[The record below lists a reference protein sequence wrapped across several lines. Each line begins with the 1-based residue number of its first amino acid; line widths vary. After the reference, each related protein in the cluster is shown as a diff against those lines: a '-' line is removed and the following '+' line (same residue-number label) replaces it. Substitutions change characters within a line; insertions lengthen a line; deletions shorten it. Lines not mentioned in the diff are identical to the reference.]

1 MNLNDSSYS
10 VIFDNPLIGLA
21 LTNLD
26 GCFFEC
32 NQKFCDITGYT
43 AQEIIRLQLKDIIH
57 KDDFIDDKSKAI
69 SLEKRYMKKDGSLAW
84 AMVSSSLV
92 KDEEGKPTHF
102 VTMIQDMNEPDEFF
116 KRAIEEAPF
125 PIMIH
130 AENGEV
136 LQLNNAWTEISG
148 YTIQDIPTTS
158 IWSEKAYGKRMEI
171 VLKDIDKLYSLA
183 KREVE
188 GEYIIRTKNGKE
200 RVWNFSSAP
209 LGRTHDAR
217 RLVMSIADDLTKLKK
232 TETELKQS
240 EERFEGLFEKAPL
253 GYQSLDFDGN
263 FLEVNEAWLEMLGYT
278 KEELIGK
285 WFGDFLAPEFVEAF
299 RARFPIFKAAG
310 KIHSEFNLVHKSGQF
325 KTIAFDG
332 RVGYLENGDFAQT
345 HCILK
350 DITEQ
355 KVVEDNLRESE
366 ARYHAIFDHSALGIC
381 NTALDGKF
389 LDANQMF
396 CDILGY
402 SLEEL
407 KSYQYAD
414 ISHPDDIEKSRAVMK
429 KLVNQEV
436 DNVYFEKRYIK
447 KDKSIVNVMITASVV
462 KDNQGAPLYTVTTI
476 QDITQQKVA
485 EEDLRQAQMFLK
497 AAFDNSQ
504 AGMAIATA
512 PDGKLL
518 YVNKAGLLIRD
529 KSAEEIMENIAIDQ
543 YVSSWNILH
552 LDGTPYKPEEVPL
565 AKAVLF
571 GETSNEEFIIRRDNF
586 EDRVVLANAAPIKN
600 ENGNVMAGIVVFLDI
615 TERKAVEEELK
626 ITANFLQESQKVGHV
641 GSYQLDFTNGSW
653 KSSEELD
660 RILGIEDNYD
670 YSIEGWISTVH
681 PEGQKRMREYLDELR
696 TNRKGFDFEY
706 KILRAIDQQERWV
719 HGYGKPEFD
728 NQGNLT
734 AIIGT
739 VRDITEDMKKSEQ
752 LIHYS
757 YHDSLT
763 GLYNRRYFEEKLI
776 ELDTESDLPLS
787 IMICDIN
794 GLKLIND
801 IYGHQEGDKLI
812 QLTAEKLKRLLREND
827 ILARW
832 GGDEMIILLPKTSS
846 SEVEALYEKMD
857 NQLYNENTLQASI
870 SVGYATKSNPL
881 HNIYQ
886 TIKIV
891 EDFMYK
897 RKLFERKSLRS
908 SIVSSILTT
917 LNEKDIETFEHGERM
932 KALARETGKEIGLSE
947 SMISDLELTALL
959 HDIGKIAI
967 DDAIIKKP
975 SKLSTT
981 ECNEIKR
988 HCEIGYHITQATS
1001 EFQHIALYILSHH
1014 EKIDGSGYPQ
1024 KLAGDAIPLI
1034 SRVISVIDAYDA
1046 MTQHRPYRNTMT
1058 CDEAVKELVA
1068 CAGTHFDEKI
1078 VDVFVNKVLK
1088 NV

>member
-1 MNLNDSSYS
+1 MDK
-10 VIFDNPLIGLA
+10 DNS
-21 LTNLD
+21 
-26 GCFFEC
+26 
-32 NQKFCDITGYT
+32 
-43 AQEIIRLQLKDIIH
+43 
-57 KDDFIDDKSKAI
+57 IDDKMNTI
-69 SLEKRYMKKDGSLAW
+69 PLEKRYVKKDGSLAW
-84 AMVSSSLV
+84 AKVSTSLV
-92 KDEEGKPTHF
+92 KDEEGKPKHL
-102 VTMIQDMNEPDEFF
+102 VTMMQAMSAQDEFF
-116 KRAIEEAPF
+116 KSAIEEAPF

-136 LQLNNAWTEISG
+136 IQLNKAWTEISG
-148 YTIQDIPTTS
+148 YSKQDIPTTY
-158 IWSEKAYGKRMEI
+158 IWSEKAYGEGMEI
-171 VLKDIDKLYSLA
+171 VLKDIDQLYSLA
-183 KREVE
+183 KRNEE
-188 GEYIIRTKNGKE
+188 GEYIIKTKSGKE

-209 LGRTHDAR
+209 LGRIPDGR
-217 RLVMSIADDLTKLKK
+217 RLVMSMADDLTNLKY
-232 TETELKQS
+232 TQNELKQS

-253 GYQSLDFDGN
+253 GYQSLDFNGN

-278 KEELIGK
+278 KEEVIGK
-285 WFGDFLAPEFVEAF
+285 WFGDFLAPEFVEPF
-299 RARFPIFKAAG
+299 RARFPLFKAAG
-310 KIHSEFNLVHKSGQF
+310 KIHSEFKLVHKSGQY

-332 RVGYLENGDFAQT
+332 RIGYLENGDFAQT

-355 KVVEDNLRESE
+355 KVFEENLKESE

-447 KDKSIVNVMITASVV
+447 KDKSIVHVMITASIV
-462 KDNQGAPLYTVTTI
+462 KDAQGTPLYTVTTI
-476 QDITQQKVA
+476 QDITQQKIA
-485 EEDLRQAQMFLK
+485 EEELRQAQMFLK

-504 AGMAIATA
+504 AGMAIAAA

-529 KSAEEIMENIAIDQ
+529 KSAEEIMENITIDQ

-552 LDGTPYKPEEVPL
+552 LDGTPYKADEVPL
-565 AKAVLF
+565 AKAVLY
-571 GETSNEEFIIRRDNF
+571 GEHSNEEFMIRRDNF
-586 EDRVVLANAAPIKN
+586 EDRIVLANAAPIKD

-615 TERKAVEEELK
+615 TERKAIEEELR

-641 GSYQLDFTNGSW
+641 GSYQLDFANGSF

-660 RILGIEDNYD
+660 QIFGIEDRFD
-670 YSIEGWISTVH
+670 HSIEGWINTVH
-681 PEGQKRMREYLDELR
+681 PDGQKRMRDYLDELR
-696 TNRKGFDFEY
+696 MTKKGFDFEF

-728 NQGNLT
+728 NQGNLK
-734 AIIGT
+734 IMIGT

-763 GLYNRRYFEEKLI
+763 GLHNRRYFEEKLI
-776 ELDTESDLPLS
+776 DLDIESNLPIS

-812 QLTAEKLKRLLREND
+812 QLTAEKLKRLLRVND

-857 NQLYNENTLQASI
+857 IWLHNENTLQASI
-870 SVGYATKSNPL
+870 SIGYATKSEPL
-881 HNIYQ
+881 HNIFK
-886 TIKIV
+886 TIKIA

-947 SMISDLELTALL
+947 SMINDLELTALL

-967 DDAIIKKP
+967 SDAIIRKP
-975 SKLSTT
+975 SKLSVA

-1001 EFQHIALYILSHH
+1001 EFQHIASYILSHH
-1014 EKIDGSGYPQ
+1014 EKVDGSGYPQ
-1024 KLAGDAIPLI
+1024 KLIGDEIPLI
-1034 SRVISVIDAYDA
+1034 SRVISVIDAFDA
-1046 MTQHRPYRNTMT
+1046 MTQHRPYRNTMSR
-1058 CDEAVKELVA
+1058 DEAVKELVA
-1068 CAGTHFDEKI
+1068 CAGTHFDEKV
-1078 VDVFVNKVLK
+1078 VDVFVNHVLEK
-1088 NV
+1088 ADFS